1 MEHPDRSSPSSPALD
16 RLFLDFR
23 SALAGRYALERE
35 LGRGGMG
42 IVYLAH
48 DERLERPV
56 AIKLLPPALAAQV
69 DLRGRL
75 LGEARIAARL
85 SHPNIIPIHAV
96 EEVREFAYFV
106 MAYVEG
112 ETLAR
117 RIAARGALSPSEVGR
132 ILREVAWGL
141 AYAHARGVVHR
152 DVKPENILLE
162 AATGRALV
170 ADFGI
175 ARVWQGAGGRGAGA
189 VGTREVVGTPAFMS
203 PEQAAGEAVDGR
215 GDLYSLGVV
224 AFYALSGA
232 LPFTGPSPRGVM
244 ARQVTERAPPLLSVA
259 PRVPPALAAA
269 VERCLAKDPEERFV
283 SGEALV
289 EAVEAALAAAK
300 RLPMALRA
308 FLADA
313 RRGTALRLGAAW
325 IAALGVAEAG
335 LWLLA
340 LGAFPGRP
348 PRGVEIQ
355 LVVAAAVLAAAAVVA
370 LVAVLVARARRVVV
384 AGHGRADL
392 LRTLQDDLDE
402 RREEL
407 AYLHG
412 GGPTRVE
419 RAVRRTVVI
428 ALGLMAAAGVLAFFV
443 RYPAVLAV
451 FTVFGACG
459 ATAVVAAL
467 LARELAARRTA
478 WREERRL
485 RFWRGPMGRVVFR
498 LTGSSPPGPLPLT
511 GEGGRALK
519 TGRRDNG

>member
-1 MEHPDRSSPSSPALD
+1 MSDPDRPRPSPTVPD
-16 RLFLDFR
+16 RLFLDFQ
-23 SALAGRYALERE
+23 SALAGRYVLERE

-42 IVYLAH
+42 IVYLAR

-56 AIKLLPPALAAQV
+56 AIKLLPPALAAQG

-96 EEVREFAYFV
+96 EEAGELAYFV

-117 RIAARGALSPSEVGR
+117 RIAARGDGALPPAEVGR
-132 ILREVAWGL
+132 IMREVAWAL

-175 ARVWQGAGGRGAGA
+175 ARVWQGAGVPGAGA
-189 VGTREVVGTPAFMS
+189 VGAGEVVGTPAFMS
-203 PEQAAGEAVDGR
+203 PEQAAGDAVDGR
-215 GDLYSLGVV
+215 SDVYSLGVV
-224 AFYALSGA
+224 GFYALSGA

-259 PRVPPALAAA
+259 PRVPAALAGA
-269 VERCLAKDPEERFV
+269 VERCLAKDPAERFPG
-283 SGEALV
+283 GEALV
-289 EAVEAALAAAK
+289 EALDAALAAGK
-300 RLPMALRA
+300 RLPMAVRA

-313 RRGTALRLGAAW
+313 RRGTALRLGGAW
-325 IAALGVAEAG
+325 IAALGVVEAG

-348 PRGVEIQ
+348 PRSVWIQ
-355 LVVAAAVLAAAAVVA
+355 LVVAAAVLAAAAVAA
-370 LVAVLVARARRVVV
+370 LVAVLVVRARRLV
-384 AGHGRADL
+384 AAGYGRADL
-392 LRTLQDDLDE
+392 VRALEADVDE
-402 RREEL
+402 GREEL

-412 GGPTRVE
+412 GGPSRVE
-419 RAVRRTVVI
+419 RAVRRTVYV
-428 ALGLMAAAGVLAFFV
+428 ALGLRVVAGALAFFV
-443 RYPAVLAV
+443 RYPAILGV
-451 FTVFGACG
+451 FALFGACG

-467 LARELAARRTA
+467 VARELGARRAA
-478 WREERRL
+478 WREQRRL
-485 RFWRGPMGRVVFR
+485 RFW
-498 LTGSSPPGPLPLT
+498 SGPLGRLVFAIAGGRGT
-511 GEGGRALK
+511 REGGRVRPES
-519 TGRRDNG
+519 G

>member
-1 MEHPDRSSPSSPALD
+1 MDLDRPRPSSAVLD
-16 RLFLDFR
+16 RLFLDFQ

-42 IVYLAH
+42 IVYLAR

-56 AIKLLPPALAAQV
+56 AIKLLPPALASQL

-85 SHPNIIPIHAV
+85 SHPHIVPIHAV
-96 EEVREFAYFV
+96 EEVGAFAFFV

-117 RIAARGALSPSEVGR
+117 RIAARGSLPPSEVAH
-132 ILREVAWGL
+132 IMREVAWAL

-175 ARVWQGAGGRGAGA
+175 ARVRQGAGVRGAGA
-189 VGTREVVGTPAFMS
+189 VGTGEVVGTPAFMS
-203 PEQAAGEAVDGR
+203 PEQAAGETVDGR

-224 AFYALSGA
+224 AFYALAGA
-232 LPFTGPSPRGVM
+232 LPFTGPSPRGIM
-244 ARQVTERAPPLLSVA
+244 ARQVTEPAPSLRSVA
-259 PRVPPALAAA
+259 PRVPAALAAP
-269 VERCLAKDPEERFV
+269 VERCLAKDPAQRFPG
-283 SGEALV
+283 GEALV
-289 EAVEAALAAAK
+289 EALDAALAAGK
-300 RLPMALRA
+300 RLPMAVRV

-313 RRGTALRLGAAW
+313 RGGTALRLGAVW
-325 IAALGVAEAG
+325 IAALAVVELG

-348 PRGVEIQ
+348 PRGVGIQ
-355 LVVAAAVLAAAAVVA
+355 LVVAAAVLAAAAVAA
-370 LVAVLVARARRVVV
+370 LVGVLVARARRVVV
-384 AGHGRADL
+384 AGYGRAEL

-407 AYLHG
+407 AYLHS
-412 GGPTRVE
+412 GGPSRAE
-419 RAVRRTVVI
+419 RAARRTVVF
-428 ALGLMAAAGVLAFFV
+428 ALGLMAMAGVLAFFV
-443 RYPAVLAV
+443 RYPAILVV
-451 FTVFGACG
+451 FTVFGASG

-467 LARELAARRTA
+467 VARELAARRTA

-485 RFWRGPMGRVVFR
+485 AFWGGALGGVVFR
-498 LTGSSPPGPLPLT
+498 LAGASRAGPRPQT
-511 GEGGRALK
+511 GEEKRGTRLEGSR
-519 TGRRDNG
+519 